1 MEEKSRHEIITR
13 AKISWLEQK
22 TNRTQRAWID
32 KELQEIGMLP
42 LTDQEADHY
51 GLVTIPR
58 IFQ

>member
-32 KELQEIGMLP
+32 KELQEIGMPP
-42 LTDQEADHY
+42 LTDQETDHY
-51 GLVTIPR
+51 GLVTVPR